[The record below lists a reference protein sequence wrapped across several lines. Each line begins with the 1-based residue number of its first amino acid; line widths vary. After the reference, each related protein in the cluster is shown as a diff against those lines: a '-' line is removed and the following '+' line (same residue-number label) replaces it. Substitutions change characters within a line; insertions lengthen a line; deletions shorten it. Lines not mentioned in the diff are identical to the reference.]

1 MGRCSCRLERER
13 ERASTYIILQVFF
26 WEEEALDCEGDE
38 VSALF
43 WPVAIIILVKKKA
56 LERREDCLYV
66 VCMSFDQQILV
77 KDADKRASSC
87 YHGRNAPTMNGD
99 GVLENYIKSATIRSR
114 TTKHNTPKIKI
125 VR

>member
-1 MGRCSCRLERER
+1 MAKNCKSQRVETIGSVFLQTRER
-13 ERASTYIILQVFF
+13 EASTYIILQVFL

-66 VCMSFDQQILV
+66 VRSTD
-77 KDADKRASSC
+77 SC
-87 YHGRNAPTMNGD
+87 
-99 GVLENYIKSATIRSR
+99 
-114 TTKHNTPKIKI
+114 
-125 VR
+125 